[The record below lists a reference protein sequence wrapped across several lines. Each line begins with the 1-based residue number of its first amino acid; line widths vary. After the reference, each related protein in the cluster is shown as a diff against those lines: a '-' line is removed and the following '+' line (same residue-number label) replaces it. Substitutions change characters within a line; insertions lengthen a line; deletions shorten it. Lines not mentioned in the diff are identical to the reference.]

1 MSTFELD
8 ALWKS
13 TDAGPVTLL
22 NLVKYRDRSNDGQG
36 TGREAYTRHTDVA
49 RGLVESR
56 EAPDP
61 VVTDAVA
68 GVAAGYPVIYLVNR

>member
-49 RGLVESR
+49 RAWWSR
-56 EAPDP
+56 AKHLILSSKTLLLEPLP
-61 VVTDAVA
+61 
-68 GVAAGYPVIYLVNR
+68 GIR